1 MEVNEK
7 IKEMIKAKI
16 TSYTRLAAMLDVTE
30 NTVRK
35 RIKTNGWKPF
45 EIEFI
50 KTKFINH
57 ENQ

>member
-7 IKEMIKAKI
+7 LKELIRLKV
-16 TSYTRLAAMLDVTE
+16 TSYTRIAAMLDITE

-50 KTKFINH
+50 KNKFINH
-57 ENQ
+57 EN

>member
-1 MEVNEK
+1 
-7 IKEMIKAKI
+7 MIKAKI

>member
-7 IKEMIKAKI
+7 LKELIRLKV
-16 TSYTRLAAMLDVTE
+16 TSYTRIAAMLDITE

-50 KTKFINH
+50 KTKFINY
-57 ENQ
+57 EN